1 MVIKHVLCQDSIL
14 MVVGTGYQFLSLD
27 ENKPLPSCIDGKKGN
42 LTSGTAIKTPVAVR
56 PGKLWKIYDETDKK
70 HFPIYFQ
77 MASHS
82 IVIARVHQIASH
94 ILPTMI
100 RGLPQEIFRK

>member
-1 MVIKHVLCQDSIL
+1 

-27 ENKPLPSCIDGKKGN
+27 ENKPLPSCIDGKKGSLKHGKKGN
-42 LTSGTAIKTPVAVR
+42 AITTPAAVR
-56 PGKLWKIYDETDKK
+56 PGKLWKIYDETDNK
-70 HFPIYFQ
+70 HSPRYFQ